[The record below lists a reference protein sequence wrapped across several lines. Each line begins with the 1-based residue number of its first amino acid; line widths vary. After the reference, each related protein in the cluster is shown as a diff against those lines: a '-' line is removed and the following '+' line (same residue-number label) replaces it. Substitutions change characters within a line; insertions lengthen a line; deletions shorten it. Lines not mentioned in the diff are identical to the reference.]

1 VGAAAEWVVA
11 PTSSCW
17 WVVQLAGGWVGW
29 LGAGWPGWIGG
40 LESQKHVLLV
50 LWWPFSMG
58 LLMGLYLSRPS
69 RVRFVCARGVG
80 VACCGA
86 RWLVVGGG
94 VAVVGVWVAMGL
106 FVRWRVWVVCVGL
119 VLGCLVCAGPAFA
132 VREYVAAGGFVS
144 ELGSGN
150 GEFSG
155 PTSVAVNDGTDALTE
170 PQAGDVYV
178 LDQGNDRVEWFNAAG
193 TKFEGQFTGSETPA
207 ASFLE
212 PEGIAVDNDL
222 LSASHGD
229 VYVVDVG
236 HAVVDRF
243 SAAGKYEGQ
252 LTGTCASPGEL
263 PPACVGSS
271 FVPFE
276 DLHGVAVDPSGD
288 VWVRRSSK
296 ERDLDEFSA
305 TGMFLREFSTERGA
319 EPGIAVDAAGNVY
332 AVTGVRQVVRFSSAL
347 GEAIGPFD
355 EEGSVQALAV
365 NPASGDLLVD
375 QGSDI
380 QLFGASAGPE
390 SVALQTFSG
399 AGLSESRGV
408 AVNGTTGT
416 AYATQ
421 AGADD
426 VKIFD
431 FVPLPAVEP
440 VEPAAVSETAVV
452 VHGSID
458 PEGAEVSECKFEYG
472 TEPGVFTGVQACAQ
486 ATPFT
491 GSAPVPVSATLT
503 GLEQR
508 ETYHFR
514 LSVVIGGAAV
524 SSRELAFY
532 TLSKPLVSEVKVS
545 SVGAGQATIS
555 GQLNAGGLAS
565 SYRVEYGTSVGYG
578 GLTEEVSVGAP
589 QGPVGVQ
596 AQLRGLAPGTTYH
609 FQLVAVNAFGA
620 ATSGDMTFA
629 TAVIGEAFSLPDSR
643 AYETV
648 SGTNSPNEVYV
659 LDTPLVVPSAS
670 EDISTELPVRAAG
683 DGEAVAY
690 VAEPGTSGGTGV
702 TGNGEG
708 NEFLATRDPAQRGW
722 DVSDITPTPSANGEQ
737 EAASPIYE
745 GLSPD
750 LSVGVL
756 EAESQPFAARAQPQ
770 GPAPCYALYKNN
782 DGLLSG
788 EYGALFTKTATPDF
802 CGFLFSP
809 SDSPQLL
816 SFAGGNEG
824 AAGVAGYS
832 HLLFQSPAALSG
844 ETVEA
849 TAGGEGNNLYESVGG
864 VLEVVNLLPDNTPDP
879 DATFGS
885 LPVEVPSFRRSHPD
899 LGDVVSADGSRVVWS
914 DVGSGDLSV
923 REDGLVTVAVSAG
936 RARFLGA
943 SGRGAGPDGFDVFYS
958 EGGEGEQT
966 LWRFSFERYE
976 QALSGGVSVAQ
987 AEVGAREML
996 VSKGTGGE
1004 NAAVQGVL
1012 GVSDDGGWVYFV
1024 ADGVL
1029 ASNAN
1034 SQGEKASVRACGE
1047 AGGEER
1053 LGHLPAGV
1061 GCNLYVAHEG
1071 KIEYIA
1077 ALAALDN
1084 DFERAFESGPLVLGD
1099 WQPELGSRT
1108 AEVTA
1113 GGGAL
1118 VFQSTQQLTGYD
1130 DTGLDDRGKEP
1141 ERGVEVFVY
1150 EAGVGAAGRLFCASC
1165 SPSGAPPSAS
1175 AFGASYLPMSENATF
1190 LRRWVSGDGSRVFF
1204 DTFQPL
1210 VSQDTNE
1217 TQDVYEWE
1225 QEGTAGCP
1233 VATSV
1238 FGGCVSLISGGASS
1252 DRSYLEDADSSGGN
1266 VFFTHRGQLGPGAL
1280 PEDKTDLFDARV
1292 DGGFP
1297 EVPVVCSGASCEGAP
1312 LQAAPVFALA
1322 PTVGFSGLGNYPP
1335 AAAVLPVK
1343 LTRAQ
1348 LLAKALSVC
1357 RKDKSRGKRAAC
1369 EKLARRRYGPVKAK
1383 PKSKPKGKGSRRVGK
1398 R

>member
-1 VGAAAEWVVA
+1 
-11 PTSSCW
+11 
-17 WVVQLAGGWVGW
+17 
-29 LGAGWPGWIGG
+29 
-40 LESQKHVLLV
+40 
-50 LWWPFSMG
+50 
-58 LLMGLYLSRPS
+58 
-69 RVRFVCARGVG
+69 
-80 VACCGA
+80 
-86 RWLVVGGG
+86 
-94 VAVVGVWVAMGL
+94 MGL
-106 FVRWRVWVVCVGL
+106 FVGWRWWLVCLAL
-119 VLGCLVCAGPAFA
+119 VSGCLVWAGPAFA
-132 VREYVAAGGFVS
+132 LKEYMAGGGFVS

-150 GEFSG
+150 GEFSE
-155 PTSVAVNDGTDALTE
+155 PTGVAVNDGTDVITE

-178 LDQGNDRVEWFNAAG
+178 LDRGNDRVEWFDAAG

-207 ASFLE
+207 ASFSE
-212 PEGIAVDNDL
+212 PEGIAIDSDP

-236 HAVVDRF
+236 HNVIDRF
-243 SAAGKYEGQ
+243 TAAGKYEGQ
-252 LTGTCASPGEL
+252 LTGTCADPGEV

-276 DLHGVAVDPSGD
+276 ELRGVAVDPSGD
-288 VWVRRSSK
+288 VWVRRSLQ

-305 TGMFLREFSTERGA
+305 AGEFLREFSVEAA
-319 EPGIAVDAAGNVY
+319 EPGVAVDSAGNVY
-332 AVTGVRQVVRFSSAL
+332 AVTGLRQVGRFASGTSTA
-347 GEAIGPFD
+347 GEPFD
-355 EEGSVQALAV
+355 AEGSVQALAV
-365 NPASGDLLVD
+365 NPTTSDLLVD

-380 QLFGASAGPE
+380 QLFGPSAGPA
-390 SVALQTFSG
+390 SVPLQTFSG
-399 AGLSESRGV
+399 EGLSESRGV
-408 AVNGTTGT
+408 AVNGATGT
-416 AYATQ
+416 AYVTQ

-431 FVPLPAVEP
+431 FVLVPAVEP
-440 VEPAAVSETAVV
+440 VEPAAISETGVV

-458 PEGAEVSECKFEYG
+458 PEGEEVSECKFEYG
-472 TEPGVFTGVQACAQ
+472 TEPGVFTGSQACAQ

-491 GSAPVPVSATLT
+491 GSAPVALSATLT

-508 ETYHFR
+508 ETYYFR
-514 LSVVIGGAAV
+514 LSVVIGGGAA

-532 TLSKPLVSEVKVS
+532 TFAKPLVSDVTVS

-589 QGPVGVQ
+589 RGPVGVQ
-596 AQLRGLAPGTTYH
+596 AQLRGLAPDTTYH
-609 FQLVAVNAFGA
+609 FRLVAVNAFGA
-620 ATSGDMTFA
+620 AASGDMTFA
-629 TAVIGEAFSLPDSR
+629 SAVVGEAFSLPDSR

-648 SGTNSPNEVYV
+648 SGASSPDEVYV
-659 LDTPLVVPSAS
+659 PETPEAVPTSS
-670 EDISTELPVRAAG
+670 EDIFTERPVRAAG

-690 VAEPGTSGGTGV
+690 VAEPGTTGGTGAI
-702 TGNGEG
+702 GYGLG

-722 DVSDITPTPSANGEQ
+722 DARDITPTPAANGEQ
-737 EAASPIYE
+737 EPPSPLYE

-750 LSVGVL
+750 LSTGVL
-756 EAESQPFAARAQPQ
+756 ETQSQPFAARAQPQ
-770 GPAPCYALYKNN
+770 GPAPCYVLYKNSHS
-782 DGLLSG
+782 LLSG
-788 EYGALFTKTATPDF
+788 EYGALFGAVFKTQTLDS
-802 CGFLFSP
+802 CGVLPAGNTESL
-809 SDSPQLL
+809 QYLL
-816 SFAGGNEG
+816 FAGGNEG
-824 AAGVAGYS
+824 TAGVAGYS
-832 HLLFQSPAALSG
+832 HLLFQSPAALSE

-849 TAGGEGNNLYESVGG
+849 TAGDKGDNLYESVGG

-885 LPVEVPSFRRSHPD
+885 LPAKVPSFRRSHPD
-899 LGDVVSADGSRVVWS
+899 LGDVISADGSRVVWS
-914 DVGSGDLSV
+914 DVASGDLYV

-936 RARFLGA
+936 SATFLGA
-943 SGRGAGPDGFDVFYS
+943 SGQGASPDEFDVFYS

-966 LWRFSFERYE
+966 LWQFNFERYE
-976 QALSGGVSVAQ
+976 EALSVGKESVAQ
-987 AEVGAREML
+987 ATMEAREEL

-1004 NAAVQGVL
+1004 DAAVQGVL

-1034 SQGEKASVRACGE
+1034 SQGEKASVRACVE

-1053 LGHLPAGV
+1053 LGHLPAGA
-1061 GCNLYVAHEG
+1061 GCNLYVLHEG

-1077 ALAALDN
+1077 ALAAIDDN
-1084 DFERAFESGPLVLGD
+1084 FVREFESGKLVIGD

-1113 GGGAL
+1113 GGGSL

-1130 DTGLDDRGKEP
+1130 DTALDAGGEEP

-1150 EAGVGAAGRLFCASC
+1150 EAGVGAAGHLSCASC
-1165 SPSGAPPSAS
+1165 SPSGSPPSAS
-1175 AFGASYLPMSENATF
+1175 AVGASYLPFSTEPTF

-1210 VSQDTNE
+1210 VSQDTNG

-1233 VATSV
+1233 AATSV
-1238 FGGCVSLISGGASS
+1238 FGGCVFLISGGASS
-1252 DRSYLEDADSSGGN
+1252 DRSYLEDADSAGGN

-1280 PEDKTDLFDARV
+1280 PEDKTGLFDARS

-1297 EVPVVCSGASCEGAP
+1297 ELPAVCSGASCEGAP
-1312 LQAAPVFALA
+1312 LQPAPVFAVA
-1322 PTVGFSGLGNYPP
+1322 PTVGFSGAGNYPP
-1335 AAAVLPVK
+1335 AAPVLPVK

-1348 LLAKALSVC
+1348 MLAKVLGAC
-1357 RKDKSRGKRAAC
+1357 KKDKSKRKRAAC
-1369 EKLARRRYGPVKAK
+1369 ETLARRRYGPVKPK
-1383 PKSKPKGKGSRRVGK
+1383 PKSKPKAKRSRRVGK